1 MATIGIGL
9 IGSGVV
15 GGGVIDLLAKDR
27 ALIAARTGADLEI
40 RAVVTKPPFRKEMP
54 PGAAVG
60 GDIALIAD
68 DPRISIAIL
77 LVGGTTVAK
86 DLCIACLTAGKHV
99 VTANKALIAAHGD
112 ELFALARAKG
122 VAIAYEA
129 AVAGGVPII
138 AALRDGLA
146 ANRIESIHGILNGTC
161 NYILTQMDQKGW
173 SYQQALAE
181 AQRLGYAE
189 ADPTLDVDGTDTAHK
204 LAILARI
211 AYGVSVPTG
220 SVRTEG
226 IQHLTVQDL
235 ESAKRLRA
243 RIKLLAVARV
253 QEHGLELRV
262 APTLV
267 PLDHPLAAVHMNYNG
282 IYVVGS
288 SSGPQL
294 FTGQGAGAL
303 PTASAVVADVI
314 DMAIGKAKQTFAAF
328 SFVQAPNKLPFLTE
342 ADELTGSYARFITP
356 DRSGIL
362 AALTQILSAHAVSV
376 LSMYQGEPDANGQA
390 VIEVVTHPVR
400 GGSFL
405 AAITEIDGKGI
416 TTQPTVCY
424 RKL

>member
-1 MATIGIGL
+1 MAQVGIGL
-9 IGSGVV
+9 IGWGVV
-15 GGGVIDLLAKDR
+15 GGGVVDLLTRDR
-27 ALIAARTGADLEI
+27 AHIAARTGMDLEV
-40 RAVVTKPPFRKEMP
+40 RAIVSQPPYKENTLK
-54 PGAAVG
+54 AKVG
-60 GDIALIAD
+60 SDIALITGDAAI
-68 DPRISIAIL
+68 RVAIL

-86 DLCIACLTAGKHV
+86 DLAIACLKAGKHL
-99 VTANKALIAAHGD
+99 VTANKALIASHGD
-112 ELFALARAKG
+112 ELFALAKANN
-122 VAIAYEA
+122 VTIAYEA
-129 AVAGGVPII
+129 AVAGGIPII

-146 ANRIESIHGILNGTC
+146 ANRIDSIHAILNGTC

-189 ADPTLDVDGTDTAHK
+189 ADPTLDVNGTDTAHK

-211 AYGVSVPTG
+211 AYGVAVPIA
-220 SVRTEG
+220 SIRTEG
-226 IQHLTVQDL
+226 IQNLTTQDL

-243 RIKLLAVARV
+243 KIKLLAVARR

-282 IYVVGS
+282 VYVVGS
-288 SSGPQL
+288 FSGPQL

-314 DMAIGKAKQTFAAF
+314 DTAIGRTERTFNQF
-328 SFVQAPNKLPFLTE
+328 SFFQSPNEPRILPE
-342 ADELTGSYARFITP
+342 SEEMTGSYARFITQ
-356 DRSGIL
+356 DRPGVLAGI
-362 AALTQILSAHAVSV
+362 TQILSTHNVSV
-376 LSMYQGEPDANGQA
+376 LSMYQGEPDGDGHA

-400 GGSFL
+400 GGAFL
-405 AAITEIDGKGI
+405 AAVATIDSRGI
-416 TTQPTVCY
+416 TAQPTVCY